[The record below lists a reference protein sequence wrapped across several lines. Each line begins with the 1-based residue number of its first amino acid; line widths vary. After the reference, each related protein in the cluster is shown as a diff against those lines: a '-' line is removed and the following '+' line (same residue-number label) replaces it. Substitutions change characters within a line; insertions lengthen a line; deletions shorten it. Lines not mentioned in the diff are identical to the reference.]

1 MGKWRARRP
10 VAGPAEVPLRG
21 RIEPLVD
28 FDRVPEL
35 DQPQNP
41 PLGGAVS
48 GDERRI
54 HALVIY
60 YLYFDFKP
68 QDEEP
73 EFMIR
78 YLMRGDVT
86 PLVVP

>member
-1 MGKWRARRP
+1 MAGEASCRGTSGGTTARANRAARRFRP
-10 VAGPAEVPLRG
+10 CA
-21 RIEPLVD
+21 
-28 FDRVPEL
+28 EL